1 MAVWDWAMQTFP
13 FHLNGSNIDPMIGK
27 LDKQFTKNM
36 ELATEVHIMNHCPCG
51 ETVIESYKGVD
62 SSEKQYLRESLLVY
76 LKGSKEQQEKLR
88 IE

>member
-1 MAVWDWAMQTFP
+1 
-13 FHLNGSNIDPMIGK
+13 
-27 LDKQFTKNM
+27 M

-62 SSEKQYLRESLLVY
+62 SSEKQYLRESLLMY